1 MLIQITK
8 ENPIGG
14 FYLYK
19 YPVILNL
26 KGDQIRTASDHI
38 RTAKTMA

>member
-1 MLIQITK
+1 MLIQITN
-8 ENPIGG
+8 ENPIER

-26 KGDQIRTASDHI
+26 KGDQIRTAYDHI
-38 RTAKTMA
+38 RTAKTMT